1 LNCIDIQRPFWLA
14 GFLLFPLWAS
24 GIHEEIALGALGHIL
39 AVEPPCLAGN
49 IHRYYDFAFLH
60 KILLAGCMDG

>member
-1 LNCIDIQRPFWLA
+1 L
-14 GFLLFPLWAS
+14 
-24 GIHEEIALGALGHIL
+24 EALGHIL
-39 AVEPPCLAGN
+39 AVEPTYLADN